1 MEKLDALYKMAVIRD
16 DAKAIEEIADM
27 ALEAGPSSLITV
39 TAALA
44 KDIKISALRYLTCW
58 MTNGRRELCLMQ
70 GSCFCEERR

>member
-27 ALEAGPSSLITV
+27 ALEAGPSSLSTA

-44 KDIKISALRYLTCW
+44 KDIKNISVEISDMLDD
-58 MTNGRRELCLMQ
+58 
-70 GSCFCEERR
+70 